1 MRSSATAPDA
11 VSEALAAVRR
21 EWFLPPAQQRFA
33 GLDQPL
39 PIGHDQTNSQPT
51 TVRHCLEHLDVR
63 PGQRVLDVG
72 CGSAWTT
79 ALLAHLVG
87 REGDVTGV
95 EVVPELVAFGRAN
108 LAPLGLDPEHVRVE
122 QALPDTLGWPPRAPY
137 DRVLVSAEADEL
149 PGALVDQLAD
159 DGVLVVPIAGRLTR
173 VALDADRRPDVRR
186 LGRYRFVPLRS
197 PAADPGR
204 RAPPPWRSR

>member
-1 MRSSATAPDA
+1 
-11 VSEALAAVRR
+11 VRR
-21 EWFLPPAQQRFA
+21 EWFLPRSQQPFA
-33 GLDQPL
+33 SLDQPL

-79 ALLAHLVG
+79 ALLAYLVG
-87 REGDVTGV
+87 PGGDVTGV
-95 EVVPELVAFGRAN
+95 EVVPELVEFGRAN

-122 QALPDTLGWPPRAPY
+122 QALPDALGWPARAPY
-137 DRVLVSAEADEL
+137 DRVLVSAEASQL
-149 PGALVDQLAD
+149 PGTLVAQLAD
-159 DGVLVVPIAGRLTR
+159 DGVLVAPIAGRLTR
-173 VALDADRRPDVRR
+173 VTLGPGRLPEVRR

-197 PAADPGR
+197 PASGPEHP
-204 RAPPPWRSR
+204 APPPWRSR